1 VLLIGITEMT
11 KEIFTIGYSSF
22 SIQVFLNTLKGYN
35 ITAIADVR
43 SQPYS
48 RFKPEF
54 NRENL
59 KVELNKSNIAYVFL
73 GKECGARIGDPKCFT
88 DGKVDYSLVAKN
100 PTFNK
105 GLERIKRGLEKFSIA
120 LMCAEKDPIT
130 CHRTIL
136 VCRSLLSVGI
146 DVKNIL
152 SNGLVEKHKD
162 SEQRLMR
169 LFNLNHPDMFHSEE
183 QRLKDAYTRQGEK
196 IAYEIA
202 EASNGDWGK

>member
-1 VLLIGITEMT
+1 MN

-22 SIQVFLNTLKGYN
+22 SLKVFLNTLKKYK
-35 ITAIADVR
+35 ITAVADVR

-48 RFKPEF
+48 QFKPEF

-59 KVELNKSNIAYVFL
+59 KEELYKNNIAYAFL
-73 GKECGARIGDPKCFT
+73 GEECGARVDDPKCYI
-88 DGKVDYSLVAKN
+88 DGKVNYELVAKN
-100 PTFNK
+100 PTFKK
-105 GLERIKRGLEKFSIA
+105 GLERIIKGMEKFSIA

-136 VCRSLLSVGI
+136 VCRNLQSAGVEI
-146 DVKNIL
+146 KHIL
-152 SNGLVEKHKD
+152 SNGRVEKHKD

-169 LFNLNHPDMFHSEE
+169 LFNLNHPDMFRSEE
-183 QRLKDAYTRQGEK
+183 QRLEDAYSLQGEK

-202 EASNGDWGK
+202 EPSNKNWGQ